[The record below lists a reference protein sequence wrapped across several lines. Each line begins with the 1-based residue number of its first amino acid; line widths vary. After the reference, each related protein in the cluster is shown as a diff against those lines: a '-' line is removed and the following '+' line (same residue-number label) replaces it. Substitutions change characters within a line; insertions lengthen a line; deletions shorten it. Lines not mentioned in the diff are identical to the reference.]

1 MSTLKRCFSLY
12 TKLGRW
18 KIEHDVK
25 IINIKI
31 DQANRDNSGTYE
43 KETIKE
49 INKEV
54 NKELKDEF
62 LLPYYLKNLYYYKF
76 LCHTEIAQN
85 KHG

>member
-31 DQANRDNSGTYE
+31 DQANSGTYNFE
-43 KETIKE
+43 KDT
-49 INKEV
+49 
-54 NKELKDEF
+54 
-62 LLPYYLKNLYYYKF
+62 
-76 LCHTEIAQN
+76 
-85 KHG
+85 

>member
-31 DQANRDNSGTYE
+31 DQANRDNSGTYNFE
-43 KETIKE
+43 KEVV
-49 INKEV
+49 KEV
-54 NKELKDEF
+54 NKEFNKELKDDF
-62 LLPYYLKNLYYYKF
+62 LLPY
-76 LCHTEIAQN
+76 CI
-85 KHG
+85 

>member
-31 DQANRDNSGTYE
+31 DQANRDNSGTYNFE
-43 KETIKE
+43 KDTVKDQPD
-49 INKEV
+49 NKEF
-54 NKELKDEF
+54 NKGVKDYF
-62 LLPYYLKNLYYYKF
+62 LLPY
-76 LCHTEIAQN
+76 CI
-85 KHG
+85 

>member
-31 DQANRDNSGTYE
+31 DQANRDNSGTYSFE
-43 KETIKE
+43 KDPLISS
-49 INKEV
+49 I
-54 NKELKDEF
+54 
-62 LLPYYLKNLYYYKF
+62 
-76 LCHTEIAQN
+76 
-85 KHG
+85 

>member
-31 DQANRDNSGTYE
+31 DQANRDNSGTYNFE
-43 KETIKE
+43 KDTVKDPPN
-49 INKEV
+49 NKEF
-54 NKELKDEF
+54 NKSVKDDF
-62 LLPYYLKNLYYYKF
+62 LLPY
-76 LCHTEIAQN
+76 CI
-85 KHG
+85 

>member
-31 DQANRDNSGTYE
+31 DQANRDNSGTYNFE
-43 KETIKE
+43 KDTVKE
-49 INKEV
+49 PHKEFNKGV
-54 NKELKDEF
+54 KDDF
-62 LLPYYLKNLYYYKF
+62 LLPY
-76 LCHTEIAQN
+76 CI
-85 KHG
+85 